1 MAIKGKGRI
10 ALIGLLVLVGVGAV
24 VLAVRWPWWAASAAI
39 DTPYQAVFLTNG
51 QMLFGKLSGLGSS
64 YPVLTDVYYVQ
75 TQLGQEKKAVSA
87 LVRRGKESHAP
98 DRMVINAH
106 HILLVEPVKP
116 DSAVAR
122 LIAELKKQE

>member
-1 MAIKGKGRI
+1 MTMRGRNRI
-10 ALIGLLVLVGVGAV
+10 ALIGLVLVVVVGAV
-24 VLAVRWPWWAASAAI
+24 ILGSRWPWRSASAAI

-51 QMLFGKLSGLGSS
+51 QMLFGRLSGLGSS

-75 TQLGQEKKAVSA
+75 AQLGPEKKAVSA

-98 DRMVINAH
+98 DRMVINAQ

-116 DSAVAR
+116 DSTVAK

>member
-1 MAIKGKGRI
+1 MTGKGRI
-10 ALIGLLVLVGVGAV
+10 ALIALLLVIVAATG
-24 VLAVRWPWWAASAAI
+24 VLAVRWPWLRASAAI

-51 QMLFGKLSGLGSS
+51 QMLFGRLSGLGSP
-64 YPVLTDVYYVQ
+64 YPVLTEIYYIQ
-75 TQLGQEKKAVSA
+75 TQLGAEKKTVSA

-98 DRMVINAH
+98 DRMVINAQ

-116 DSAVAR
+116 DSPVAK